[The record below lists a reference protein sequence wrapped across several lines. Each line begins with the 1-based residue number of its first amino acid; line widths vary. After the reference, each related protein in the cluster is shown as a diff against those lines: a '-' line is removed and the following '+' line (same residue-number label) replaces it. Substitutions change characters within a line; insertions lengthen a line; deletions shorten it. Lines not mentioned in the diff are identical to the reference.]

1 MVRKIESRSLMYVPS
16 DPGPHPVLCFLH
28 GVGEAAADRES
39 RQPQL
44 LRRVLE
50 HRSPGWH
57 AENATPLVSRFLVI
71 CPQLGR
77 QRRWEPADAEWVDA
91 LVSHAIRDHGGD
103 QSRLVLTG
111 FSYGGEGTFQLA
123 GASKFRWSTIWAVDP
138 AIQRT
143 TPRPAADVRV
153 WIHYGNQQP
162 GRENMVAFREDLG
175 LEPSSENNAAQR
187 LVTELDKDHV
197 GTCVA
202 AYATAE
208 VYDWL
213 VLRP

>member
-1 MVRKIESRSLMYVPS
+1 MYVPS
-16 DPGPHPVLCFLH
+16 GPGPHPVLCFLH
-28 GVGEAAADRES
+28 GVGEAAADREG

-44 LRRVLE
+44 LSKVLE

-123 GASKFRWSTIWAVDP
+123 GAS
-138 AIQRT
+138 
-143 TPRPAADVRV
+143 
-153 WIHYGNQQP
+153 
-162 GRENMVAFREDLG
+162 
-175 LEPSSENNAAQR
+175 
-187 LVTELDKDHV
+187 
-197 GTCVA
+197 
-202 AYATAE
+202 
-208 VYDWL
+208 
-213 VLRP
+213 